1 MSILKQHEKKRVIEK
16 LVAIM
21 DGRRGSLLF
30 LGAHLPEVA
39 VHAMGRG
46 LYVTVVE
53 SNEERMKA
61 FLEPLKKAG
70 HDLSVSLERR
80 PYEAIEFVASSYNYV
95 ICWDGVPAAFPDP
108 ALFFKKVRRELKAGG
123 TLFLRTKVRQGPADA
138 FPVLRSTWE
147 KLPESVRQQVT
158 NLAAIIETRMP
169 ASDVPLSATLEK
181 CGGHFFNLESVEPL
195 SIMGA
200 QMTRLPRDLR
210 SPFRVL
216 PKGVFSLIT
225 HLDELLSSSKSGRL
239 FPATALF
246 TFAKTKEFGRVFM
259 IR

>member
-108 ALFFKKVRRELKAGG
+108 ALFFKKVRRELRPAAPSSCAP
-123 TLFLRTKVRQGPADA
+123 RSARDRQTPSPCCA
-138 FPVLRSTWE
+138 
-147 KLPESVRQQVT
+147 LPGRNCQ
-158 NLAAIIETRMP
+158 NRC
-169 ASDVPLSATLEK
+169 ASK
-181 CGGHFFNLESVEPL
+181 
-195 SIMGA
+195 
-200 QMTRLPRDLR
+200 
-210 SPFRVL
+210 
-216 PKGVFSLIT
+216 
-225 HLDELLSSSKSGRL
+225 
-239 FPATALF
+239 
-246 TFAKTKEFGRVFM
+246 
-259 IR
+259 